1 MTGVRE
7 RTFLVRPRRCNL
19 CNCDLIPR
27 QNSRGLCRSH
37 YQAVWKLVE
46 IDQEFTWEQL
56 EAAGIVNRIESVK
69 AQIIQRLAAQGK
81 CP

>member
-1 MTGVRE
+1 
-7 RTFLVRPRRCNL
+7 
-19 CNCDLIPR
+19 
-27 QNSRGLCRSH
+27 
-37 YQAVWKLVE
+37 VE